1 MAGKRTEMYGRQ
13 TNRDEQDQTNTI
25 TSQGRHVQPEDRGAA
40 WSLQGNGEQICKC
53 GEVGQQEH
61 RRTRKDGRART
72 PAPFQCRKCRLLG
85 QAL

>member
-1 MAGKRTEMYGRQ
+1 MAGKRTEMSKIKQ
-13 TNRDEQDQTNTI
+13 ILLLHN
-25 TSQGRHVQPEDRGAA
+25 RGAA
-40 WSLQGNGEQICKC
+40 WSLQGNGEQICQC